1 MISPV
6 NNNLTG
12 LVFESHNDKIELEQ
26 SLAKLSSGNKLVRTG
41 DDTGAFSQ
49 AAKLGSKNKRDLVS
63 LQNLQNLVSYSQS
76 QDAVLESSRENS
88 KSHG

>member
-49 AAKLGSKNKRDLVS
+49 ASKLGSKK
-63 LQNLQNLVSYSQS
+63 
-76 QDAVLESSRENS
+76 
-88 KSHG
+88 